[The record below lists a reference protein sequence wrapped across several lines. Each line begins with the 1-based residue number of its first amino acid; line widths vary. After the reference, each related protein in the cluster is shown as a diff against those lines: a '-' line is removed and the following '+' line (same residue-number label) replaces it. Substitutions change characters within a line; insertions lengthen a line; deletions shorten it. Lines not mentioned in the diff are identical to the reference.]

1 MLRRCIFD
9 EVSCH
14 AAEAHADGLIL
25 SRAMAH
31 QWYVDKHSTGFVATK
46 QDHRT
51 LTIGALFVHPGMRKV
66 GNGTRIL
73 REIIDAA
80 GKRDIEVVCVAA
92 LHRWF
97 GKQGFIA
104 TSKQR
109 GSKDAW
115 LLRRPVPLGD

>member
-31 QWYVDKHSTGFVATK
+31 QWYVDKHSTGFVGTK
-46 QDHRT
+46 QDAHT
-51 LTIGALFVHPGMRKV
+51 LLVGALFVHPGMRKV

-73 REIIDAA
+73 REVIEAA
-80 GKRDIEVVCVAA
+80 GKRDIEVVCAPA

-104 TSKQR
+104 VSKLR
-109 GSKDAW
+109 DKKDVW
-115 LLRRPVPLGD
+115 LLRRPVSLGD